1 MIRLMIIDDH
11 EMVREG
17 LKAILITEPDF
28 SIVGLA
34 ANAEEALIL
43 IERLRPDVALLDVR
57 LPGVSGIEVCRIVT
71 EQYPETA
78 VIILTTFTDE
88 QLIAQS
94 IQAGAKGF
102 ILKDVERFDLKRAIR
117 AVARG
122 EAAIDTKTAA
132 AVLAQLRRVGD
143 HKGRP
148 YKKEPLTEPLSSQQ
162 IVILRLVAQGLPSR
176 EIATQLYLSENTVKG
191 YVQEILH
198 RLGVKNRT
206 EAVMVAV
213 KQGWL

>member
-1 MIRLMIIDDH
+1 MIRLLIIDDH

-17 LKAILITEPDF
+17 LKAMLTAEVDF
-28 SIVGLA
+28 EIVGEA
-34 ANAEEALIL
+34 ANAEQAYELIA
-43 IERLRPDVALLDVR
+43 RSHPDVILLDIR

-71 EQYPETA
+71 ERYPETA
-78 VIILTTFTDE
+78 VIILTTFSDE
-88 QLIAQS
+88 TLVAQC
-94 IQAGAKGF
+94 IQAGARGF
-102 ILKDVERFDLKRAIR
+102 IVKDIERFDLKRSIR

-122 EAAIDTKTAA
+122 EAAIDPKAA
-132 AVLAQLRRVGD
+132 VAVLAQLRRAPQVSD
-143 HKGRP
+143 
-148 YKKEPLTEPLSSQQ
+148 EPSPEPLSPQQ
-162 IVILRLVAQGLPSR
+162 LVILRLIAQGLSSR

-191 YVQEILH
+191 YVQEMLH

>member
-1 MIRLMIIDDH
+1 MIRLLIVDDH

-17 LKAILITEPDF
+17 LKAMLVSEPDF
-28 SIVGLA
+28 TIVGDA
-34 ANAEEALIL
+34 SNAEQALEL
-43 IERLRPDVALLDVR
+43 VERLHPDVILLDIR
-57 LPGVSGIEVCRIVT
+57 LPGVSGIEVCRTVT
-71 EQYPETA
+71 ERYPETA

-88 QLIAQS
+88 SLIAQC
-94 IQAGAKGF
+94 IQAGARGF
-102 ILKDVERFDLKRAIR
+102 IVKDIERFDLKRSIR

-122 EAAIDTKTAA
+122 EAAIDTKAAA
-132 AVLAQLRRVGD
+132 AVLAQLRRA
-143 HKGRP
+143 P
-148 YKKEPLTEPLSSQQ
+148 QLSQESLPEPLSSQQ
-162 IVILRLVAQGLPSR
+162 LVILRLVAQGLSSR

>member
-1 MIRLMIIDDH
+1 MIHLLIIDDH

-17 LKAILITEPDF
+17 LKAMLSAEPDF
-28 SIVGLA
+28 TIIGDA
-34 ANAEEALIL
+34 ANAEQAFAL
-43 IERLRPDVALLDVR
+43 IERQRPDVILLDVR
-57 LPGVSGIEVCRIVT
+57 LPGASGIEVCRTVT
-71 EQYPETA
+71 ERYPEIA

-88 QLIAQS
+88 SLVEQCIK
-94 IQAGAKGF
+94 AGARGF
-102 ILKDVERFDLKRAIR
+102 IVKDIERFDLKRSIR

-122 EAAIDTKTAA
+122 EAAIDTKAA
-132 AVLAQLRRVGD
+132 VAVLAQLRRT
-143 HKGRP
+143 P
-148 YKKEPLTEPLSSQQ
+148 YNKNEPVQEPLSSQQ
-162 IVILRLVAQGLPSR
+162 LVILRLVAQGLSSR
-176 EIATQLYLSENTVKG
+176 EIATRLYLSENTVKG

>member
-1 MIRLMIIDDH
+1 MIRLLIIDDH

-17 LKAILITEPDF
+17 LKAMLVAEPDF
-28 SIVGLA
+28 EIVGDA
-34 ANAEEALIL
+34 ANAEQALEL
-43 IERLRPDVALLDVR
+43 IERLHPDVVLLDIR
-57 LPGVSGIEVCRIVT
+57 LPGVSGIELCSNVT
-71 EQYPETA
+71 SLYPQTA
-78 VIILTTFTDE
+78 VIILTTFAE
-88 QLIAQS
+88 ERLVAQC
-94 IQAGAKGF
+94 IQAGARGF
-102 ILKDVERFDLKRAIR
+102 IVKDIERFDLKRSIR

-122 EAAIDTKTAA
+122 EAVIDSKAA
-132 AVLAQLRRVGD
+132 VAVLAQLRRAPQVSQ
-143 HKGRP
+143 
-148 YKKEPLTEPLSSQQ
+148 EPSPEPLSTQQ
-162 IVILRLVAQGLPSR
+162 IVILRLIAQGLSSR

>member
-1 MIRLMIIDDH
+1 MIRLLIIDDH

-17 LKAILITEPDF
+17 LKAMLAAEPDF
-28 SIVGLA
+28 EIMGDA
-34 ANAEEALIL
+34 ANAEQAFELL
-43 IERLRPDVALLDVR
+43 ERLRPDVILLDVR
-57 LPGVSGIEVCRIVT
+57 LPGVSGIDICRTVT
-71 EQYPETA
+71 ERYPETA
-78 VIILTTFTDE
+78 VLILTTFTDE
-88 QLIAQS
+88 ILVAQC
-94 IQAGAKGF
+94 IQAGARGF
-102 ILKDVERFDLKRAIR
+102 IVKDIERFDLKRAIR

-122 EAAIDTKTAA
+122 EAAIDPKAA
-132 AVLAQLRRVGD
+132 VAVLAQLRRAQQV
-143 HKGRP
+143 KQ
-148 YKKEPLTEPLSSQQ
+148 EPSPELLSPQQ
-162 IVILRLVAQGLPSR
+162 IVILRLVAQGLSSR

>member
-88 QLIAQS
+88 KVIAQS

-162 IVILRLVAQGLPSR
+162 IVILRLVAQGLSSR

>member
-1 MIRLMIIDDH
+1 MIRLLIIDDH

-17 LKAILITEPDF
+17 LKAMLSAEPDF
-28 SIVGLA
+28 SIVGDA
-34 ANAEEALIL
+34 ANAEQAFAL
-43 IERLRPDVALLDVR
+43 IERLRPDIILLDVR
-57 LPGVSGIEVCRIVT
+57 LPGTSGIEVCRAVT
-71 EQYPETA
+71 ERYPETA

-88 QLIAQS
+88 SLVEQCIK
-94 IQAGAKGF
+94 AGARGF
-102 ILKDVERFDLKRAIR
+102 IVKDIERFDLKRSIR

-122 EAAIDTKTAA
+122 EAAIDTKAA
-132 AVLAQLRRVGD
+132 VAVLAQLRRTPQN
-143 HKGRP
+143 KN
-148 YKKEPLTEPLSSQQ
+148 EPLQEPLSSQQ
-162 IVILRLVAQGLPSR
+162 IVILRLVAQGLSSR
-176 EIATQLYLSENTVKG
+176 EIATRLYLSENTVKG

>member
-1 MIRLMIIDDH
+1 MIRLLIVDDH

-17 LKAILITEPDF
+17 LKAMLVAEPDF
-28 SIVGLA
+28 AIVGEA
-34 ANAEEALIL
+34 ATAGQAFTL
-43 IERLRPDVALLDVR
+43 IEQLHPDVILLDIR
-57 LPGVSGIEVCRIVT
+57 LPDMSGIEVCRRVT
-71 EQYPETA
+71 EQYPNSA

-88 QLIAQS
+88 ALVAQCV
-94 IQAGAKGF
+94 QAGARGY
-102 ILKDVERFDLKRAIR
+102 IVKDIERFDLKRSIR

-122 EAAIDTKTAA
+122 EAAIDTKAA
-132 AVLAQLRRVGD
+132 VAVLAQLRRTQMASS
-143 HKGRP
+143 
-148 YKKEPLTEPLSSQQ
+148 EPAPEALSPQQ
-162 IVILRLVAQGLPSR
+162 IVILRLVAQGLSSR

>member
-1 MIRLMIIDDH
+1 MISLLIVDDH

-17 LKAILITEPDF
+17 LKSMLDTEKDF
-28 SIVGLA
+28 EIVGDA
-34 ANAEEALIL
+34 SNAEQALALIEQL
-43 IERLRPDVALLDVR
+43 HPDVVLLDVR
-57 LPGVSGIEVCRIVT
+57 LPGVSGIEVCRSVS
-71 EQYPETA
+71 QRFPETA

-88 QLIAQS
+88 NLVAS
-94 IQAGAKGF
+94 CIQAGARGF
-102 ILKDVERFDLKRAIR
+102 IIKDIERLDLKRSIR

-122 EAAIDTKTAA
+122 EAAIDSKAA
-132 AVLAQLRRVGD
+132 VAVLAQLRRT
-143 HKGRP
+143 P
-148 YKKEPLTEPLSSQQ
+148 PTPSEPLPEPLSSQQ
-162 IVILRLVAQGLPSR
+162 LVILRLVAQGLSSR
-176 EIATQLYLSENTVKG
+176 EIAAQLYLSENTVKG

>member
-1 MIRLMIIDDH
+1 MICLMIIDDH

-17 LKAILITEPDF
+17 LKAILVTEPDF

-148 YKKEPLTEPLSSQQ
+148 
-162 IVILRLVAQGLPSR
+162 I
-176 EIATQLYLSENTVKG
+176 
-191 YVQEILH
+191 
-198 RLGVKNRT
+198 GVKLRRR
-206 EAVMVAV
+206 EERLKGGRAGGDR
-213 KQGWL
+213 KFLL

>member
-1 MIRLMIIDDH
+1 MIRLLIIDDH

-17 LKAILITEPDF
+17 LKAMLATESDF
-28 SIVGLA
+28 SIVGDA
-34 ANAEEALIL
+34 ANAEQALDL
-43 IERLRPDVALLDVR
+43 IEQLHPDVALLDVR
-57 LPGVSGIEVCRIVT
+57 LPGVSGVEVCRTVT
-71 EQYPETA
+71 ERYPQTA

-88 QLIAQS
+88 NLIARC
-94 IQAGAKGF
+94 IQAGARGF
-102 ILKDVERFDLKRAIR
+102 IVKDIERFDLKRSIR

-122 EAAIDTKTAA
+122 EAALDPKAA
-132 AVLAQLRRVGD
+132 VAVLAQLRRAPQITAD
-143 HKGRP
+143 AP
-148 YKKEPLTEPLSSQQ
+148 PEPLSAQQ
-162 IVILRLVAQGLPSR
+162 LVILRLVAQGLSSR

-213 KQGWL
+213 KHDWL

>member
-1 MIRLMIIDDH
+1 MIRLLIIDDH

-17 LKAILITEPDF
+17 LKAMLVAEPDF
-28 SIVGLA
+28 EIVGDA
-34 ANAEEALIL
+34 ANAEQALEL
-43 IERLRPDVALLDVR
+43 IERLHPDVVLLDIR
-57 LPGVSGIEVCRIVT
+57 LPGVSGIDLCSNVT
-71 EQYPETA
+71 SLYPRTA
-78 VIILTTFTDE
+78 VIILTTFAE
-88 QLIAQS
+88 ESLVAQC
-94 IQAGAKGF
+94 IQAGARGF
-102 ILKDVERFDLKRAIR
+102 IVKDIERFDLKRSIR

-122 EAAIDTKTAA
+122 EAVIDSKAA
-132 AVLAQLRRVGD
+132 VAVLAQLRRAPQVSQ
-143 HKGRP
+143 
-148 YKKEPLTEPLSSQQ
+148 EPSPEPLSTQQ
-162 IVILRLVAQGLPSR
+162 IVILRLIAQGLSSR

>member
-1 MIRLMIIDDH
+1 MIRLLIIDDH

-17 LKAILITEPDF
+17 LKAMLTTEPDF
-28 SIVGLA
+28 TIVGDA
-34 ANAEEALIL
+34 ANAEQAFEL
-43 IERLRPDVALLDVR
+43 IERLRPDVILLDIR
-57 LPGVSGIEVCRIVT
+57 LPGTSGIDVCRTVT
-71 EQYPETA
+71 ERYPETA

-88 QLIAQS
+88 SLVAQC
-94 IQAGAKGF
+94 IQAGARGF
-102 ILKDVERFDLKRAIR
+102 IVKDIERFDLKRSIR

-122 EAAIDTKTAA
+122 EAAIDSKAA
-132 AVLAQLRRVGD
+132 VAVLAQLRRASHVSN
-143 HKGRP
+143 
-148 YKKEPLTEPLSSQQ
+148 EPTPEPLSSQQ
-162 IVILRLVAQGLPSR
+162 IVILRLVAQGLSSR

>member
-1 MIRLMIIDDH
+1 MIRILLVDDH

-17 LKAILITEPDF
+17 LKAILMEEPDF
-28 SIVGLA
+28 SIVGDA
-34 ANAEEALIL
+34 ANAEQALAL
-43 IERLRPDVALLDVR
+43 VERLRPDVALLDVR
-57 LPGVSGIEVCRIVT
+57 LPGTSGIEVCRIVA
-71 EQYPETA
+71 ERFPQTA

-88 QLIAQS
+88 DLVGQC
-94 IQAGAKGF
+94 IQAGARGF
-102 ILKDVERFDLKRAIR
+102 IIKDIERFELKRAIR

-132 AVLAQLRRVGD
+132 TVFAQLRRVP
-143 HKGRP
+143 RQTSA
-148 YKKEPLTEPLSSQQ
+148 EPAVVFPEPLSAQQ
-162 IVILRLVAQGLPSR
+162 LVILRLVAQGLPSR

-198 RLGVKNRT
+198 KLGVKNRT

>member
-1 MIRLMIIDDH
+1 MIRMLIIDDH

-17 LKAILITEPDF
+17 LKAILLSEPDF
-28 SIVGLA
+28 AIVGNA
-34 ANAEEALIL
+34 SNAEQALEL
-43 IERLRPDVALLDVR
+43 IERLRPDIVLLDVR
-57 LPGVSGIEVCRIVT
+57 LPGVSGVEVCRIVT
-71 EQYPETA
+71 EQYPKTG

-88 QLIAQS
+88 NLISQC
-94 IQAGAKGF
+94 IKAGARGF
-102 ILKDVERFDLKRAIR
+102 IVKDIERFDLKRAIR

-122 EAAIDTKTAA
+122 EGAIDTKAAA
-132 AVLAQLRRVGD
+132 AVLAQLRRS
-143 HKGRP
+143 P
-148 YKKEPLTEPLSSQQ
+148 QSSQEPLPEPLSSQQ
-162 IVILRLVAQGLPSR
+162 IVILRLVAQGLSSR

>member
-1 MIRLMIIDDH
+1 MIRIMIVDDH

-17 LKAILITEPDF
+17 LKAILLTEPDF
-28 SIVGLA
+28 TIVGDASNAALA
-34 ANAEEALIL
+34 LQG
-43 IERLRPDVALLDVR
+43 IEQLQPDIVLLDVR
-57 LPGVSGIEVCRIVT
+57 LPDSSGIKVCQEVT
-71 EQYPETA
+71 ERFPEIA
-78 VIILTTFTDE
+78 VIILTTFTDQ
-88 QLIAQS
+88 QLVAQC
-94 IQAGAKGF
+94 IKAGARGY
-102 ILKDVERFDLKRAIR
+102 IVKDVERFDLKRSIR

-122 EAAIDTKTAA
+122 EAAIDSKAA
-132 AVLAQLRRVGD
+132 MAVLSQLR
-143 HKGRP
+143 HATQSQSEL
-148 YKKEPLTEPLSSQQ
+148 EPEPLSSQQ
-162 IVILRLVAQGLPSR
+162 LVILRLVAQGLSSR

>member
-1 MIRLMIIDDH
+1 MIRLLIIDDH

-17 LKAILITEPDF
+17 LKAMLTAEPDF
-28 SIVGLA
+28 EIVGDA
-34 ANAEEALIL
+34 ANAEQAFEL
-43 IERLRPDVALLDVR
+43 IERLRPDVILLDVR
-57 LPGVSGIEVCRIVT
+57 LPGVSGIDVCRAVT
-71 EQYPETA
+71 ERYPETA

-88 QLIAQS
+88 TLVAQC
-94 IQAGAKGF
+94 IQAGARGF
-102 ILKDVERFDLKRAIR
+102 IVKDIERFDLKRSVR

-122 EAAIDTKTAA
+122 EAAIDPKAA
-132 AVLAQLRRVGD
+132 VAVLAQLRRASQV
-143 HKGRP
+143 KQ
-148 YKKEPLTEPLSSQQ
+148 ELSPELLSPQQ
-162 IVILRLVAQGLPSR
+162 IVILRLVAQGLSSR

>member
-1 MIRLMIIDDH
+1 MIRLLIVDDH

-17 LKAILITEPDF
+17 LKAILVAEPDF
-28 SIVGLA
+28 SIVGEA
-34 ANAEEALIL
+34 ANAEQALEL
-43 IERLRPDVALLDVR
+43 IERLRPDIALLDIR
-57 LPGVSGIEVCRIVT
+57 LPGVSGIEVCRTIT
-71 EQYPETA
+71 ECYPKTA

-88 QLIAQS
+88 NLVAQCV
-94 IQAGAKGF
+94 QAGARGF
-102 ILKDVERFDLKRAIR
+102 IVKDIERFDLKRAIR

-122 EAAIDTKTAA
+122 EAAIDSKAA
-132 AVLAQLRRVGD
+132 VAVLAQLRRAPKVNA
-143 HKGRP
+143 
-148 YKKEPLTEPLSSQQ
+148 EPIPESLSSQQ
-162 IVILRLVAQGLPSR
+162 LVILRLVAQGLSSK
-176 EIATQLYLSENTVKG
+176 EIATRLYLSENTVKG

>member
-1 MIRLMIIDDH
+1 MIRLLIIDDH

-17 LKAILITEPDF
+17 LKAMLSAEPDF
-28 SIVGLA
+28 SIVGDA
-34 ANAEEALIL
+34 ANAEAAFAL
-43 IERLRPDVALLDVR
+43 IERLRPDIILLDVR
-57 LPGVSGIEVCRIVT
+57 LPGTSGIEVCRAVT
-71 EQYPETA
+71 ERYPETA

-88 QLIAQS
+88 SLVEQCIK
-94 IQAGAKGF
+94 AGARGF
-102 ILKDVERFDLKRAIR
+102 IVKDIERFDLKRSIR

-122 EAAIDTKTAA
+122 EAAIDTKAA
-132 AVLAQLRRVGD
+132 VAVLAQLRRSPQN
-143 HKGRP
+143 RN
-148 YKKEPLTEPLSSQQ
+148 EPLQEPLSSQQ
-162 IVILRLVAQGLPSR
+162 IVILRLVAQGLSSR
-176 EIATQLYLSENTVKG
+176 EIAMRLYLSENTVKG

>member
-1 MIRLMIIDDH
+1 MIRLLIIDDH

-17 LKAILITEPDF
+17 LKAMLTAEPDF
-28 SIVGLA
+28 EIIGDA
-34 ANAEEALIL
+34 ANAEQAFEL
-43 IERLRPDVALLDVR
+43 IERLRPDVILLDIR
-57 LPGVSGIEVCRIVT
+57 LPGVSGIDVCRTVT
-71 EQYPETA
+71 ERYPETA

-88 QLIAQS
+88 TLVAQC
-94 IQAGAKGF
+94 IQAGARGF
-102 ILKDVERFDLKRAIR
+102 IVKDIERFDLKRSIR

-122 EAAIDTKTAA
+122 EAAIDPKAA
-132 AVLAQLRRVGD
+132 VAVLAQLRRAPRV
-143 HKGRP
+143 KQESSP
-148 YKKEPLTEPLSSQQ
+148 ESLSSQQ
-162 IVILRLVAQGLPSR
+162 IVILRLVAQGLSSR

>member
-1 MIRLMIIDDH
+1 MIRLLIIDDH

-17 LKAILITEPDF
+17 LKAMLVAEPDF
-28 SIVGLA
+28 EIVGDA
-34 ANAEEALIL
+34 ANAEQALEL
-43 IERLRPDVALLDVR
+43 IEHLRPDVVLLEIR
-57 LPGVSGIEVCRIVT
+57 LPGVSGIDLCSNVT
-71 EQYPETA
+71 SLYPQTA
-78 VIILTTFTDE
+78 VIILTTFAE
-88 QLIAQS
+88 ESLVAQC
-94 IQAGAKGF
+94 IQAGARGF
-102 ILKDVERFDLKRAIR
+102 IVKDIERFDLKRSIR

-122 EAAIDTKTAA
+122 EAVIDSKAA
-132 AVLAQLRRVGD
+132 VAVLAQLRRAPQVSQ
-143 HKGRP
+143 
-148 YKKEPLTEPLSSQQ
+148 EPSPEPLSTQQ
-162 IVILRLVAQGLPSR
+162 IVILRLIAQGLSSR

>member
-1 MIRLMIIDDH
+1 MIRLLIIDDH

-17 LKAILITEPDF
+17 LKAMLVAEPDF
-28 SIVGLA
+28 EIVGDA
-34 ANAEEALIL
+34 ASAEQALEL
-43 IERLRPDVALLDVR
+43 IERLHPDVVLLDIR
-57 LPGVSGIEVCRIVT
+57 LPGVSGIDLCSNVT
-71 EQYPETA
+71 SLYPQTA
-78 VIILTTFTDE
+78 VIILTTFAE
-88 QLIAQS
+88 ESLVAQC
-94 IQAGAKGF
+94 IQAGARGF
-102 ILKDVERFDLKRAIR
+102 IVKDIERFDLKRSIR

-122 EAAIDTKTAA
+122 EAVIDSKAA
-132 AVLAQLRRVGD
+132 VAVLAQLRRAPQVSQ
-143 HKGRP
+143 
-148 YKKEPLTEPLSSQQ
+148 EPFPEPLSTQQ
-162 IVILRLVAQGLPSR
+162 IVILRLIAQGLSSR

>member
-1 MIRLMIIDDH
+1 MIRLLIVDDH

-17 LKAILITEPDF
+17 LKAMLVSEPDF
-28 SIVGLA
+28 TIVGDA
-34 ANAEEALIL
+34 SNAEQALEL
-43 IERLRPDVALLDVR
+43 VERLHPDVILLDIR
-57 LPGVSGIEVCRIVT
+57 LPGVSGIEVCRTVT
-71 EQYPETA
+71 ERYPETA

-88 QLIAQS
+88 SLIAQC
-94 IQAGAKGF
+94 IQAGARGF
-102 ILKDVERFDLKRAIR
+102 IIKDIERFDLKRSIR

-122 EAAIDTKTAA
+122 EAAIDTKAAA
-132 AVLAQLRRVGD
+132 AVLAQLRRA
-143 HKGRP
+143 P
-148 YKKEPLTEPLSSQQ
+148 QLSQESLPEPLSSQQ
-162 IVILRLVAQGLPSR
+162 LVILRLVAQGLSSR

>member
-17 LKAILITEPDF
+17 LKAILVTEPDF

-78 VIILTTFTDE
+78 VIILTTFTDK

-94 IQAGAKGF
+94 IQADAKGF

-162 IVILRLVAQGLPSR
+162 IVILRLVAQGLSSR

>member
-1 MIRLMIIDDH
+1 MIRLLIIDDH

-17 LKAILITEPDF
+17 LKAMLVAGPDF
-28 SIVGLA
+28 EIVGDA
-34 ANAEEALIL
+34 ANAEQALGL
-43 IERLRPDVALLDVR
+43 IERLHPDVVLLDIR
-57 LPGVSGIEVCRIVT
+57 LPGVSGIELCSNVT
-71 EQYPETA
+71 SLYPQTA
-78 VIILTTFTDE
+78 VIILTTFAE
-88 QLIAQS
+88 ESLVAQC
-94 IQAGAKGF
+94 IQAGARGF
-102 ILKDVERFDLKRAIR
+102 IVKDIERFDLKRSIR

-122 EAAIDTKTAA
+122 EAVIDSKAA
-132 AVLAQLRRVGD
+132 VAVLAQLRRIPQVSQ
-143 HKGRP
+143 
-148 YKKEPLTEPLSSQQ
+148 EPSPEPLSTQQ
-162 IVILRLVAQGLPSR
+162 IVILRLVAQGLSSR